1 MISLTEAQLAA
12 WVSPVLWP
20 FLRILAVFTAAPV
33 LSSRAFPVRAKIG
46 LAFFVAFA
54 AQPSLPDQAVISI
67 MGPDALGAV
76 VQQVG
81 IGLAIGFTVR
91 LVFAAFELAGQV
103 VGFQM
108 GLGFAAF
115 FDPSSSAQSSAMGR
129 FYANLAA
136 LLFVVLNGHLLLIMA
151 VVHSFTTFPLDQN
164 FLQAAATMQ
173 LHTLGAKLFSS
184 AFWISLPVVAMLMF
198 ANLALGIVSRV
209 APQMNIYA
217 IGFPVTLLVGLL
229 GVAVTLPMLDQ
240 PFAGLMEQM
249 LGLFGR
255 R

>member
-1 MISLTEAQLAA
+1 VISLTEAQLAA
-12 WVSPVLWP
+12 WISPILWP

-33 LSSRAFPVRAKIG
+33 LSSRAFPMRAKVG
-46 LAFFVAFA
+46 LAFLVAFA
-54 AQPSLPDQAVISI
+54 AQPSIPDQGTVS
-67 MGPDALGAV
+67 MLGPDALGTV
-76 VQQVG
+76 VQQLG

-129 FYANLAA
+129 MYANLAA

-151 VVHSFTTFPLDQN
+151 VVHSFNAFPVQQN
-164 FLQAAATMQ
+164 FLQALATMQ
-173 LHTLGAKLFSS
+173 LHTLGANLFAS

-217 IGFPVTLLVGLL
+217 IGFPVTLVVGLVG
-229 GVAVTLPMLDQ
+229 VAATMPMLEK
-240 PFAGLMEQM
+240 PFSSLMEQM
-249 LGLFGR
+249 LEMFAR

>member
-1 MISLTEAQLAA
+1 MISLTETQLLA
-12 WVSPVLWP
+12 WVSPILWP
-20 FLRILAVFTAAPV
+20 FLRVLAVFTAAPV
-33 LSSRAFPVRAKIG
+33 FSSRSFPLRAKIG
-46 LAFFVAFA
+46 LAFLIAFA
-54 AQPSLPDQAVISI
+54 AQASMPNQPQIDIN
-67 MGPDALGAV
+67 GPEAMGAV
-76 VQQVG
+76 LQQVG
-81 IGLAIGFTVR
+81 VGLAIGFTVR

-115 FDPSSSAQSSAMGR
+115 FDPASSGQSSAMGR
-129 FYANLAA
+129 FYANMAA
-136 LLFVVLNGHLLLIMA
+136 LLFLALNGHLMVVMA
-151 VVHSFTTFPLDQN
+151 VVNSFAAFPVDQN
-164 FLQAAATMQ
+164 FLHALASMPLQ
-173 LHTLGAKLFSS
+173 TLGAELFAS
-184 AFWISLPVVAMLMF
+184 AFWIALPVVAMLMF

-229 GVAVTLPMLDQ
+229 GVAATLPMLDQ

-249 LGLFGR
+249 LELFGR

>member
-20 FLRILAVFTAAPV
+20 FLRILAVFTSAPV

-67 MGPDALGAV
+67 VGPDALGAV
-76 VQQVG
+76 VQQIGV
-81 IGLAIGFTVR
+81 GLAIGFTVR
-91 LVFAAFELAGQV
+91 LVLAAFELAGQV

-151 VVHSFTTFPLDQN
+151 VVHSFTAFPLDQN

-229 GVAVTLPMLDQ
+229 GVAATLPMLDQ

-249 LGLFGR
+249 LELFWR

>member
-1 MISLTEAQLAA
+1 MISLSETQLAA
-12 WVSPVLWP
+12 WISPILWP

-33 LSSRAFPVRAKIG
+33 LSSRAFPLRAKIG
-46 LAFFVAFA
+46 LAFFIAYA
-54 AQPSLPDQAVISI
+54 AQPSLPGQQVISI
-67 MGPDALGAV
+67 LGPDALGAV
-76 VQQVG
+76 VQQIG
-81 IGLAIGFTVR
+81 MGLAIGFTVR

-115 FDPSSSAQSSAMGR
+115 FDPTSSAQSSAMGR
-129 FYANLAA
+129 LYANLAM

-151 VVHSFTTFPLDQN
+151 VVHSFEAFPVDQN
-164 FLQAAATMQ
+164 FLQALARMQ
-173 LHTLGAKLFSS
+173 LHSLGANLFAS

-217 IGFPVTLLVGLL
+217 IGFPVTLVVGLL
-229 GVAVTLPMLDQ
+229 GVAATLPMLEK
-240 PFAGLMEQM
+240 PFSALMQQM
-249 LGLFGR
+249 LDMFAR

>member
-1 MISLTEAQLAA
+1 VISLTEAQLAA
-12 WVSPVLWP
+12 WVSPILWP

-33 LSSRAFPVRAKIG
+33 LSSRAFPMRAKIG

-54 AQPSLPDQAVISI
+54 AQPSLPNDVVISI
-67 MGPDALGAV
+67 TGPDALGAV

-81 IGLAIGFTVR
+81 VGLAIGFTVR

-151 VVHSFTTFPLDQN
+151 VVHSFSAFPLNQN

-229 GVAVTLPMLDQ
+229 GVAATLPMLDQ
-240 PFAGLMEQM
+240 PFAALMEQM
-249 LGLFGR
+249 LELFGR

>member
-12 WVSPVLWP
+12 WISPILWP

-33 LSSRAFPVRAKIG
+33 LSSRAFPMRAKVG
-46 LAFFVAFA
+46 LAFLVAFA
-54 AQPSLPDQAVISI
+54 AQPSIPDQGAVS
-67 MGPDALGAV
+67 MLGPDALGTV

-129 FYANLAA
+129 MYANLAA

-151 VVHSFTTFPLDQN
+151 VVHSFNAFPVQQN
-164 FLQAAATMQ
+164 FLQALATMQ
-173 LHTLGAKLFSS
+173 LHTLGANLFAS

-217 IGFPVTLLVGLL
+217 IGFPVTLVVGLVG
-229 GVAVTLPMLDQ
+229 VAATMPMLEK
-240 PFAGLMEQM
+240 PFSSLMEQM
-249 LGLFGR
+249 LEMFAR

>member
-1 MISLTEAQLAA
+1 VISLTEAQLVA
-12 WVSPVLWP
+12 WVSPILWP
-20 FLRILAVFTAAPV
+20 FLRVLAVFTAAPV
-33 LSSRAFPVRAKIG
+33 FSSRAFPIRAKIG
-46 LAFFVAFA
+46 LAFLIAFA
-54 AQPSLPDQAVISI
+54 AQASMPNQPVIDI
-67 MGPDALGAV
+67 NGPEAFGAV

-115 FDPSSSAQSSAMGR
+115 FDPASSAQSSAMGR
-129 FYANLAA
+129 FYANMAA
-136 LLFVVLNGHLLLIMA
+136 LLFLALNGHLLVIMA
-151 VVHSFTTFPLDQN
+151 VVNSFAAFPVDQN
-164 FLQAAATMQ
+164 FLQALASMKLQ
-173 LHTLGAKLFSS
+173 TLGTELFAS
-184 AFWISLPVVAMLMF
+184 AFWIALPVVAMLMF

-217 IGFPVTLLVGLL
+217 IGFPVTLAVGLVG
-229 GVAVTLPMLDQ
+229 VAATLPMLEQ
-240 PFAGLMEQM
+240 PFAALMEQM
-249 LGLFGR
+249 MEMFAR